1 MEEKNNENNDISSM
15 DAQKQH
21 EMEKREMASK
31 SAQGHASKEAGNS
44 ASDPLAQK
52 DEE

>member
-15 DAQKQH
+15 EEQKKH

-31 SAQGHASKEAGNS
+31 SAQGNASKEAGNS
-44 ASDPLAQK
+44 DSDPMAQK